1 MIKKGFTL
9 TELLIAL
16 GIIGAIAAISIPNL
30 IGAINKK
37 QLTLQA
43 KNTVAS
49 INQMMSDELVDKKV
63 KTLTETDFK
72 TPNDLMTVNHFAIA
86 TKCASAASCWTESYK
101 ILADKSAARIPGG
114 VEGEMPTVILKN
126 GAILSYNS
134 YRNNIEL
141 PEGDKMYGI
150 FYSDVNG
157 VEPPNI
163 LGRDY
168 FCFVVTE
175 KGRTTYAGTNQALS
189 NSDLKTSCLNGSL
202 MTGCLPYIQNNGWKM
217 DY

>member
-1 MIKKGFTL
+1 
-9 TELLIAL
+9 
-16 GIIGAIAAISIPNL
+16 
-30 IGAINKK
+30 
-37 QLTLQA
+37 
-43 KNTVAS
+43 
-49 INQMMSDELVDKKV
+49 
-63 KTLTETDFK
+63 
-72 TPNDLMTVNHFAIA
+72 MTVNHFAIA

-150 FYSDVNG
+150 FYFDVNG